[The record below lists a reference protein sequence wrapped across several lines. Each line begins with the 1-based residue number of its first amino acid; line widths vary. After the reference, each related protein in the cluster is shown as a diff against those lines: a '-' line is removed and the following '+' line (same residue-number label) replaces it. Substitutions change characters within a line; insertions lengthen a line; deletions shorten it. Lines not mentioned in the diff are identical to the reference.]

1 MSAVDLAALIDH
13 LPPGR
18 ARARYERLL
27 QAAEGNAITVSVP
40 GCVHPLWL
48 VEHQAQAR
56 NLLNQGLPRWRIW
69 TLAELRDWLGPVET
83 LAEAAEALTA
93 ERGEP

>member
-18 ARARYERLL
+18 GRVRYERLL
-27 QAAEGNAITVSVP
+27 KAAGGAALAVP
-40 GCVHPLWL
+40 VAYCPQPLWL
-48 VEHQAQAR
+48 VEPQEQAGKPVA
-56 NLLNQGLPRWRIW
+56 QGIPRWRIW
-69 TLAELRDWLGPVET
+69 TLAELRDWLGPVES

-93 ERGEP
+93 KE

>member
-1 MSAVDLAALIDH
+1 MSAVDLATLIDH

-27 QAAEGNAITVSVP
+27 QAADSMVLAVP
-40 GCVHPLWL
+40 VAYAPHPLWL
-48 VEHQAQAR
+48 VAHQEQAGKPVV
-56 NLLNQGLPRWRIW
+56 QGIPRWRIW
-69 TLAELRDWLGPVET
+69 TLAELRDWLGPVES

-93 ERGEP
+93 KG